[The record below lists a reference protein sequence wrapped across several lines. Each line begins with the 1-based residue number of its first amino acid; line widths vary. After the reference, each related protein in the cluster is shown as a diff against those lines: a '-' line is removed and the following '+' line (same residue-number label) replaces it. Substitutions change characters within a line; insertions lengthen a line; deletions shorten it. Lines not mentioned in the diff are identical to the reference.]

1 MGAQEKRGRKL
12 DLYTHA
18 DCQVCISMV
27 AEYIAV
33 YTRYMYVCMY
43 VCICIYII
51 YIYDDRPEVTMLLYS
66 QVIQKRMIVGIG
78 NAIKLEMGN

>member
-43 VCICIYII
+43 VCMYNNI

-78 NAIKLEMGN
+78 NAIKIEMGN

>member
-33 YTRYMYVCMY
+33 YTRCMYVCMY
-43 VCICIYII
+43 NNI
-51 YIYDDRPEVTMLLYS
+51 YIYDDRPEVIMLLYS
-66 QVIQKRMIVGIG
+66 QVIQKRMVVGIG
-78 NAIKLEMGN
+78 NAIKIEMGN